1 MPRRARAPLSCL
13 TPVTVAAKASH
24 ERAPGRAGLLVRR
37 LRSGTGLILFLYVLT
52 HLINHALGLVSLAA
66 QEAGRVWFVAL
77 WRTPVGTTALYGSLV
92 IHLALAFL
100 RLYQRRSLKMP
111 GWEMAQLLLG
121 LAIPPLLV
129 QHIVGTRLAFE
140 LFDVTDNYFYVQ
152 LVIWTLNP
160 LDGVMQASVLLVA
173 WLHGCIGLHFWLRIR
188 PWYGRL
194 VPYFYAGALLVPL
207 LALLGFAQAA
217 REVADFA
224 ESPERLQ
231 AALTAIHIPGPE
243 AVSVLVGIRN
253 GILIGFAVLLGG
265 VLIARRIRAQLE
277 RRRGIVRVTYPSGR
291 TVVCTPG
298 FTLLEISRA
307 AGIPHASVCGG
318 RGRCSTCRVRV
329 NVGLEAQPPA
339 SPEELRVLRRVGAP
353 PMVRLACQLRPVGEL
368 SITPLLPPHAAPR
381 DALGRP
387 AHLAGEER
395 MIAILFADLRA
406 FTRFAERRLPYDVV
420 FVLNRYF
427 SAMGSAIEG
436 AGGRVDKFIGDGVM
450 ALFGIEEGPER
461 GCRGALAAARAI
473 VEEMGELNRSLAPE
487 LREPLRIGIGI
498 HVGSAI
504 VGEMG
509 HARSTSLTAIGDAV
523 NTASRLEAMTKEYQ
537 AQLVISEDVARY
549 AGLEQAALPRHEIM
563 IRGREEPLAILVVA
577 DALGLPASLQT
588 APRPA
593 PTPAAGGV

>member
-1 MPRRARAPLSCL
+1 MTPATAAAEAPQRRAARRADL
-13 TPVTVAAKASH
+13 AIK
-24 ERAPGRAGLLVRR
+24 R
-37 LRSGTGLILFLYVLT
+37 LRSATGLVLFAYVLT
-52 HLINHALGLVSLAA
+52 HLLNHALGLVSLAA
-66 QEAGRVWFVAL
+66 QQAGRVWFLAL
-77 WRTPVGTTALYGSLV
+77 WRTPVGTTALYGSLL

-129 QHIVGTRLAFE
+129 EHILGTRLAFE

-152 LVIWTLNP
+152 LVIWTLSP
-160 LDGVMQASVLLVA
+160 RDGVMQATVLLIA
-173 WLHGCIGLHFWLRIR
+173 WLHGCIGLHFWLRIK
-188 PWYGRL
+188 PWYRRF
-194 VPYFYAGALLVPL
+194 VPYLYAGALLVPL

-217 REVADFA
+217 REVANFA
-224 ESPERLQ
+224 ESPDRLE
-231 AALTAIHIPGPE
+231 AALRAIHFPGPQ
-243 AVSVLVGIRN
+243 AVAVLVEIRN
-253 GILIGFAVLLGG
+253 GILIGFAALLAGVLL
-265 VLIARRIRAQLE
+265 ARRIRAGLE
-277 RRRGIVRVTYPSGR
+277 RRRGIVRVTYPNGR
-291 TVVCTPG
+291 TVACTPG

-307 AGIPHASVCGG
+307 SGIPHASVCGG

-329 NVGLEAQPPA
+329 DVGLEGQPPA

-353 PMVRLACQLRPVGEL
+353 PTVRLACQLHPVGEL
-368 SITPLLPPHAAPR
+368 SVTPLLPPHAAPR

-387 AHLAGEER
+387 RYHEGEER
-395 MIAILFADLRA
+395 VIAILFADLRA

-427 SAMGSAIEG
+427 SAMGHAVEA

-461 GCRGALAAARAI
+461 ACRGALAAARAI
-473 VEEMGELNRSLAPE
+473 VEALGELNRSLAPE

-498 HVGSAI
+498 HVGSVI

-509 HARSTSLTAIGDAV
+509 YARATSLTAIGDAV
-523 NTASRLEAMTKEYQ
+523 NTASRLESMTKEYQ
-537 AQLVISEDVARY
+537 AQLVISEEVARF
-549 AGLEQAALPRHEIM
+549 AGLEHADFPRHEIM
-563 IRGREEPLAILVVA
+563 IRGREAPLAILVVA
-577 DALGLPASLQT
+577 DALSLPADLLT

-593 PTPAAGGV
+593 ATAAVGHA

>member
-1 MPRRARAPLSCL
+1 MTAAAV
-13 TPVTVAAKASH
+13 TPQG
-24 ERAPGRAGLLVRR
+24 RPPGRADLLIKR
-37 LRSGTGLILFLYVLT
+37 LRSATGLVLFAYVLT
-52 HLINHALGLVSLAA
+52 HLLNHALGLVSLAA
-66 QEAGRVWFVAL
+66 QEAGRVWFLAL
-77 WRTPVGTTALYGSLV
+77 WRTPAGTTALYGSLV
-92 IHLALAFL
+92 IHMALAFL

-111 GWEMAQLLLG
+111 AWEMAQLLLG

-129 QHIVGTRLAFE
+129 EHILGTRLAFE
-140 LFDVTDNYFYVQ
+140 LFDVRDNYFYVQ
-152 LVIWTLNP
+152 LVIWTLSP
-160 LDGVMQASVLLVA
+160 LNGIMQAGVLLIA

-188 PWYGRL
+188 PWYGRV
-194 VPYFYAGALLVPL
+194 VPYLYAAALLIPL

-224 ESPERLQ
+224 ENPDRLQ
-231 AALTAIHIPGPE
+231 AALGAIRIPGPE
-243 AVSVLVGIRN
+243 AIAALVQIRN
-253 GILIGFAVLLGG
+253 GILIGFAALLAGVLL
-265 VLIARRIRAQLE
+265 ARRIRAGLE
-277 RRRGIVRVTYPSGR
+277 RRRGIVRVTYPNGR

-298 FTLLEISRA
+298 FTLLEISRTF
-307 AGIPHASVCGG
+307 GIPHASVCGG

-329 NVGLEAQPPA
+329 NVGLEGQPPA

-353 PMVRLACQLRPVGEL
+353 PTVRLACQLHPVGEL
-368 SITPLLPPHAAPR
+368 SVTPLLPPHAAPR

-387 AHLAGEER
+387 RHHEGEER
-395 MIAILFADLRA
+395 VIAILFADLRA
-406 FTRFAERRLPYDVV
+406 FTHFAEHRLPYDVV

-427 SAMGSAIEG
+427 SALGHAVEA

-461 GCRGALAAARAI
+461 ACRGALAAARAI
-473 VEEMGELNRSLAPE
+473 VGELGELNRSLAPE

-509 HARSTSLTAIGDAV
+509 YARATSLTAIGDAV

-537 AQLVISEDVARY
+537 AQLVISEEVARY
-549 AGLEQAALPRHEIM
+549 AGLEPIAYPRHEIM
-563 IRGREEPLAILVVA
+563 IRGREAPLAILVVA
-577 DALGLPASLQT
+577 DALGLPTDLLA

-593 PTPAAGGV
+593 PSRVAAGG